1 MDRIKLLHVRGVL
14 YARQC
19 DWRESK
25 QDLHDALSMLD
36 REPWVDQAA
45 LRSLLTDYAI
55 VLRKN
60 HHGREA
66 RSIEARAKAI
76 QVDRTTAAIVD
87 ITDLLPKAKRA
98 K

>member
-1 MDRIKLLHVRGVL
+1 
-14 YARQC
+14 
-19 DWRESK
+19 
-25 QDLHDALSMLD
+25 
-36 REPWVDQAA
+36 
-45 LRSLLTDYAI
+45 LTDYAI